1 MILVIGGAYQGKLT
15 WAKEKFDLC
24 DGDCCDLAEGFLPGK
39 RCYYHLEAATRRGEI
54 PPFPEDAVVIGR
66 EVGCG
71 VVPMDNRERAWRERH
86 GAALQELAGQSH
98 SVYRVFCGIG
108 ERMK

>member
-15 WAKEKFDLC
+15 WAKAQFALRDE
-24 DGDCCDLAEGFLPGK
+24 DCCDLAEGFVDGK
-39 RCYYHLEAATRRGEI
+39 RCYYHLEAATRQGEM
-54 PPFPEDAVVIGR
+54 PQFPEDAVIIAR

-71 VVPMDNRERAWRERH
+71 VVPMDGQERAWRERH
-86 GAALQELAGQSH
+86 GAALQALAKGADR
-98 SVYRVFCGIG
+98 VYRVFCGIG

>member
-15 WAKEKFDLC
+15 WAKAQYDLC

-39 RCYYHLEAATRRGEI
+39 RCYFHLEAATRQGEM
-54 PPFPEDAVVIGR
+54 PQFPEDAVIIAR

-71 VVPMDNRERAWRERH
+71 VVPMDANERVWRERH
-86 GAALQELAGQSH
+86 GAALQELARQSV